1 MADDLATHYQDVSD
15 ELFEGN
21 VIPFLGAGANLC
33 GRPEDASWTVGQEEY
48 LPNAHELAFYLA
60 QRFRYPVSDERDLDR
75 VADDLARVTQY
86 VAVQRGS
93 RRLYTEL
100 HRIFS
105 AVYRPSPLHRFFAG
119 LPALLRE
126 NGSKHPYQLIVTTNY
141 DDALE
146 SAFSDAGEEF
156 DLVWYIAEGE
166 GRRGK
171 FMHQAP
177 GPPGT
182 EAVVIDRPNECIDL
196 TPEKRSVILK
206 IHGDVDR
213 TRADEPAGDSFVIT
227 EDDYIE
233 VLTHSTDPANL
244 IPVGLLDRM
253 KESAFLVLGYS
264 LRDWN
269 LRVILYRLWREQT
282 LGSQSWAIQRNP
294 MSFERKFWS
303 LRRVEL
309 LDIDLDEYIR
319 RLAHAV
325 GDNGS
330 AG

>member
-1 MADDLATHYQDVSD
+1 MADDLVTHYQDVAD

-33 GRPEDASWTVGQEEY
+33 GRPADASWTVGQEEY

-60 QRFRYPVSDERDLDR
+60 ERFRYPVADERDLDR
-75 VADDLARVTQY
+75 VADDLARVSQY
-86 VAVQRGS
+86 VAIQRGS

-100 HRIFS
+100 HKIFS
-105 AVYRPSPLHRFFAG
+105 AVFRPSPLHFFFAG
-119 LPALLRE
+119 LPELLRQK
-126 NGSKHPYQLIVTTNY
+126 GSPNPYQLIVTTNY

-146 SAFSDAGEEF
+146 NAFTESGEAF

-177 GPPGT
+177 GK
-182 EAVVIDRPNECIDL
+182 EAVVIERPNECVDL
-196 TPEKRSVILK
+196 APEERSVILK

-213 TRADEPAGDSFVIT
+213 SDVEKHGGDSFVIT

-233 VLTHSTDPANL
+233 FLTHSTDPANL

-253 KESAFLVLGYS
+253 KESAFLFLGYS

-282 LGSQSWAIQRNP
+282 LGPQSWAIQRNP
-294 MSFERKFWS
+294 YSFERKFWS

-309 LDIDLDEYIR
+309 LDIDLDDYIG

-325 GDNGS
+325 GGNGRP
-330 AG
+330 G